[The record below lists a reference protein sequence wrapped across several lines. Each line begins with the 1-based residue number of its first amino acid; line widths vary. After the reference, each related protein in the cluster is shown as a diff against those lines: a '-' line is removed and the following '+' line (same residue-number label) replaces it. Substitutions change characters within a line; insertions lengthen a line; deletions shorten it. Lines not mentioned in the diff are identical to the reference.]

1 MAKAAIHRP
10 CLHGARAFYS
20 SLVSHPA
27 AVEMAKTAIK
37 LFKEQRLPPTTFIPA
52 EVRC

>member
-1 MAKAAIHRP
+1 
-10 CLHGARAFYS
+10 
-20 SLVSHPA
+20 
-27 AVEMAKTAIK
+27 MAKTAIK